1 MGIINE
7 QIPLEKNKIGF
18 GLSHGVWNLFWLGFK
33 PAIQFLAG
41 VVLLPMNPELAGAY
55 YAILLFWTVGFSICA
70 LLLEKQIVVLSQQQN
85 VTVPSVVR
93 SLFGGAFISGVVLS
107 YVFSV
112 IIFWLV
118 GGEIWF
124 VFTVVLIGSIAG
136 ICESFLWAILADKG
150 RFLALAI
157 VRVASVSFFGALLLW
172 AILSNDAQLFAVPL
186 GVECAF
192 LCLGF
197 VYLCG
202 REIIQ
207 SPKTSLLLKKILGFW
222 IFKVISYLNLYLDS
236 WWTLRALSE
245 PLLASLRIGST
256 PRIVF
261 MLLMNSFA
269 QPILFRITSQSWKSH
284 KHSAYLKIRFINHLI
299 FAFNC
304 SLGCL
309 TIIAYLMFPK
319 ILNSYYEALQVTWIL
334 CCAFGAFIWIGY
346 LGWAII
352 VNYGAIKIPLSL
364 TIFSLCVRSLLFL
377 GLNAIGF
384 LSIVTIVITSEFI
397 TFFNSVI
404 IWNKILTLKIWE
416 LDKADK
422 IIVIERFV
430 LSSIAFT
437 SLIGLKFSKV
447 SLWMTLLILG
457 FMTARSLMLA
467 RECSRA
473 NVQVPS

>member
-18 GLSHGVWNLFWLGFK
+18 GLSHGAWNLFWLGFK

-41 VVLLPMNPELAGAY
+41 VVLLPINPKLAGAY

-70 LLLEKQIVVLSQQQN
+70 LLLEKQVVVLSQQQN
-85 VTVPSVVR
+85 VMVSSVVR
-93 SLFGGAFISGVVLS
+93 SLFWGSLIWGIVLS
-107 YVFSV
+107 YVLSV

-124 VFTVVLIGSIAG
+124 VFTVVFIGSIAG
-136 ICESFLWAILADKG
+136 ICESFLWSILADKG
-150 RFLALAI
+150 KFLTLAI
-157 VRVASVSFFGALLLW
+157 VRIASVSFFGMLLLW

-197 VYLCG
+197 VCLCG
-202 REIIQ
+202 KETIQ
-207 SPKTSLLLKKILGFW
+207 SPKISLSIKKVFGFW
-222 IFKVISYLNLYLDS
+222 FFKVISYLNLYLDS
-236 WWTLRALSE
+236 WWILRALSE

-261 MLLMNSFA
+261 VLLMNSFA

-309 TIIAYLMFPK
+309 TIIAYLMFPQF
-319 ILNSYYEALQVTWIL
+319 LNPYYEALQVTWIL

-364 TIFSLCVRSLLFL
+364 TIFSLCIRPLLFL

-384 LSIVTIVITSEFI
+384 LSILTIVIASELVAFL
-397 TFFNSVI
+397 NSVL
-404 IWNKILTLKIWE
+404 IWDKILKLKIWE
-416 LDKADK
+416 LDRADK
-422 IIVIERFV
+422 IIVTERFL
-430 LSSIAFT
+430 LSFLAFFC
-437 SLIGLKFSKV
+437 LIGLGFSQEA
-447 SLWMTLLILG
+447 LWITLMILG
-457 FMTARSLMLA
+457 FMTARSVILA
-467 RECSRA
+467 RECSRENA
-473 NVQVPS
+473 QVPS